1 MLFAPVL
8 LNVQSSSFTGLASM
22 AGLLMVYARICT
34 TSVTRVFA
42 LQVTMP
48 DYVISWLG
56 GREAASI
63 LGGMA
68 ESTKNLFAGFSHG
81 LMRTP
86 GLKSNGKDKSP
97 NNGQDGIK

>member
-81 LMRTP
+81 LHRAP
-86 GLKSNGKDKSP
+86 GVQYKGKENDDQNS
-97 NNGQDGIK
+97 DGIK

>member
-1 MLFAPVL
+1 MI
-8 LNVQSSSFTGLASM
+8 
-22 AGLLMVYARICT
+22 YARICT
-34 TSVTRVFA
+34 TTVSRVFA

-68 ESTKNLFAGFSHG
+68 ESAKSMFAGFSHG
-81 LMRTP
+81 LQRAP
-86 GLKSNGKDKSP
+86 GIKSDNNTSVP

>member
-1 MLFAPVL
+1 MLFGPVIA
-8 LNVQSSSFTGLASM
+8 NVQSNSITGIASII
-22 AGLLMVYARICT
+22 GLLMIYARICT
-34 TSVTRVFA
+34 TTVSRVFA

-68 ESTKNLFAGFSHG
+68 ESAKSMFAGFSHG
-81 LMRTP
+81 LQRAP
-86 GLKSNGKDKSP
+86 GIKSDNNTSVP